1 LKDSA
6 KMKPR
11 VKTLTWGFWALCRR
25 VAGIL
30 NAQLQRLHRLLN
42 NSLLVVEAASNTEGR
57 RDYDGK
63 SHENTHVKSLFFVSL
78 NWRIDGI

>member
-1 LKDSA
+1 
-6 KMKPR
+6 
-11 VKTLTWGFWALCRR
+11 
-25 VAGIL
+25 
-30 NAQLQRLHRLLN
+30 
-42 NSLLVVEAASNTEGR
+42 LLVVEAASNTEGR